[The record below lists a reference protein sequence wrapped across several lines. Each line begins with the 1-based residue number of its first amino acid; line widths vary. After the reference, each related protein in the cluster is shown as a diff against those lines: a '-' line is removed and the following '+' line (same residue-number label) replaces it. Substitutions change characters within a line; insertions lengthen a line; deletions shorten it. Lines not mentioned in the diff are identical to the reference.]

1 MLDSSLRTLAA
12 KLDKGF
18 NYEMDFGFWKHV
30 RQMEAYQKRDS
41 KQMVAPLCAACEQCR
56 KWRGVEDGDVK
67 MATNKKFKGC
77 EENDY
82 ITSYGS
88 AICFWSLA
96 RIYTQIH
103 EAKRSMTPFELFASA
118 TNYGLAI
125 ELLLKTII
133 SGESGEKP
141 DRTHDLYKLFE
152 KIDKDTQDA
161 ICNKYNIYIRDKKIP
176 ELFIRGVTSENSK
189 EKFNNSTPPN
199 KKREKDIKSLLVN
212 NQDIFTQFRYM
223 SERART
229 EEVEYFYFEY
239 GYFDVLCEVLIE
251 IIQERLAAE
260 NVDRQQNQ
268 V

>member
-1 MLDSSLRTLAA
+1 MT
-12 KLDKGF
+12 
-18 NYEMDFGFWKHV
+18 
-30 RQMEAYQKRDS
+30 
-41 KQMVAPLCAACEQCR
+41 
-56 KWRGVEDGDVK
+56 
-67 MATNKKFKGC
+67 TNKKFKGC

-96 RIYTQIH
+96 RIYTQIY
-103 EAKRSMTPFELFASA
+103 EATRSITPFEIFASA
-118 TNYGLAI
+118 TSYGLAI

-133 SGESGEKP
+133 SGESGKKP
-141 DRTHDLYKLFE
+141 NKTHDLYRLFE

-161 ICNKYNIYIRDKKIP
+161 ICKKYDFYIYGNKKS
-176 ELFIRGVTSENSK
+176 ELFLRGVTSENSK
-189 EKFNNSTPPN
+189 EKFNNSTSPN
-199 KKREKDIKSLLVN
+199 KKREKDIKSLLAN
-212 NQDIFTQFRYM
+212 NQDIFAQFRYM